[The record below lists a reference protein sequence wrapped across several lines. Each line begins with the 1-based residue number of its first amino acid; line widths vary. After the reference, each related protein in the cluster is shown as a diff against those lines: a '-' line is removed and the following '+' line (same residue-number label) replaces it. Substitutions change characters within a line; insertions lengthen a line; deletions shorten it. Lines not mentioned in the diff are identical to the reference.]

1 MNERIKLNV
10 GDRIK
15 IGSISPRGRWW
26 TIKAA
31 EADGGRYAIATC
43 QAPFERTGTVL
54 YTIIDLE
61 SRVCG
66 PCNLIGNGYDLPAG
80 DLGAPWRLLAEI
92 KTGELEISRR
102 RVARFADVVLSAGG
116 RCVQVLP

>member
-1 MNERIKLNV
+1 MSEPVKQLNV

-26 TIKAA
+26 TVRAVDT
-31 EADGGRYAIATC
+31 EGNRYAVATC
-43 QAPFERTGTVL
+43 PAPFKPKGEVL

-61 SRVCG
+61 RKICG
-66 PCNLIGNGYDLPAG
+66 PCNLIGGGYDINEPQG
-80 DLGAPWRLLAEI
+80 PWNLLHEI

-102 RVARFADVVLSAGG
+102 NVARYAG
-116 RCVQVLP
+116 VTVATS